1 MNNIKINFNDIKKI
15 MKSHYKNNLIEDDN
29 FIKKRDLTIG
39 TFGKISIFKKNNV
52 DYIVKNPRGNNKVDH
67 DSAKADSIISSFLS
81 SFQQL
86 YLEKKL
92 VPEIFSIYK
101 VDTFSK
107 KISNIIME
115 RFEGDIF
122 RIFTS
127 IDITNNDQKKL
138 LLKMIIDIANFL
150 LILQENFQFMHND
163 LKTNNILY
171 RRKDKTKPISY
182 DNIYF
187 VLTDFG
193 GSSINIKSKVIKG
206 SILGNDINFD
216 KAKDLYLLIHVI
228 LTYQNQNYKEKLINF
243 FHKIVNKIDLNY
255 LIIDDNQWH
264 KIYHLNQYPIDY
276 EPSNILN
283 SINKLLLE

>member
-1 MNNIKINFNDIKKI
+1 MNNIKINFDDIKKI
-15 MKSHYKNNLIEDDN
+15 MKSKYKNNLIEDDN
-29 FIKKRDLTIG
+29 FIIKRNLTIG
-39 TFGKISIFKKNNV
+39 TFGKISIYRKNNV

-67 DSAKADSIISSFLS
+67 DAAKADSIISSFLS

-86 YLEKKL
+86 YLKKKL
-92 VPEIFSIYK
+92 APEVFSIYK
-101 VDTFSK
+101 VDTFSN

-138 LLKMIIDIANFL
+138 LLRMIIDIANFL

-171 RRKDKTKPISY
+171 KRKDKTKPISH
-182 DNIYF
+182 DNIFF

-193 GSSINIKSKVIKG
+193 GSSINIKSKIIKG
-206 SILGNDINFD
+206 SILGNDLNFD

-243 FHKIVNKIDLNY
+243 FQKIVNKVDSKY
-255 LIIDDNQWH
+255 LVIDDNYWH
-264 KIYHLNQYPIDY
+264 KIYHLSEYPIDY
-276 EPSNILN
+276 EPTNILN
-283 SINKLLLE
+283 NINKLLLE

>member
-1 MNNIKINFNDIKKI
+1 MAHF
-15 MKSHYKNNLIEDDN
+15 
-29 FIKKRDLTIG
+29 G
-39 TFGKISIFKKNNV
+39 TFELQT
-52 DYIVKNPRGNNKVDH
+52 
-67 DSAKADSIISSFLS
+67 KAPNSIIASTRS
-81 SFQQL
+81 
-86 YLEKKL
+86 E
-92 VPEIFSIYK
+92 
-101 VDTFSK
+101 
-107 KISNIIME
+107 
-115 RFEGDIF
+115 
-122 RIFTS
+122 
-127 IDITNNDQKKL
+127 
-138 LLKMIIDIANFL
+138 FL
-150 LILQENFQFMHND
+150 LVL
-163 LKTNNILY
+163 
-171 RRKDKTKPISY
+171 
-182 DNIYF
+182 NIYF